1 MIFRLLCEAYHCLP
15 SQLEELT
22 FDQIMILAMK
32 KSHLEAGRGFGVIDA
47 DELRAMGK
55 VPATGPGQPRSLVQ
69 RLRAQKKAE
78 QKQPSARDLKRRRRK
93 EHGDAIKA
101 ARARGEKI

>member
-15 SQLEELT
+15 SQIEELT
-22 FDQIMILAMK
+22 YDQIMILAMK
-32 KSHLEAGRGFGVIDA
+32 KSHLEAGRGLGVIDA

-55 VPATGPGQPRSLVQ
+55 VPAVADGQPRSLVQ
-69 RLRAQKKAE
+69 RIRAQKAKASTE
-78 QKQPSARDLKRRRRK
+78 PTARQRKREERRK
-93 EHGDAIKA
+93 HGEAIKA